1 MLYFL
6 KVRVDNQRF
15 TAEELWDHWERE
27 AEVALLAKARGSIV
41 ALYKVIGQWR
51 VLVIVNMESPDE
63 LDQALM
69 ATLPLAHYEEVEE
82 ILPLRSYESFADD
95 VKRRWK

>member
-6 KVRVDNQRF
+6 KVRVDQQRF
-15 TAEELWDHWERE
+15 TPEELWEQWERE
-27 AEVALLAKARGSIV
+27 AEAALSAKARGSIV
-41 ALYKVIGQWR
+41 ALYKVVGQRR
-51 VLVIVNMESPDE
+51 VLVIVDMETPDE

-69 ATLPLAHYEEVEE
+69 AALPLAHDEEVEE
-82 ILPLRSYESFADD
+82 ILPLREYERFAED

>member
-1 MLYFL
+1 
-6 KVRVDNQRF
+6 
-15 TAEELWDHWERE
+15 
-27 AEVALLAKARGSIV
+27 VALLAKARGSIV
-41 ALYKVIGQWR
+41 ALYKVVGQRR

>member
-6 KVRVDNQRF
+6 KVRVDHQRF
-15 TAEELWDHWERE
+15 TPEELWDQWEKE
-27 AEVALLAKARGSIV
+27 AEVALSAKARGSIV
-41 ALYKVIGQWR
+41 ALYKVVGQRR
-51 VLVIVNMESPDE
+51 VLVIVNMESPE
-63 LDQALM
+63 EIDQALM
-69 ATLPLAHYEEVEE
+69 AALPLAHYEEVEE